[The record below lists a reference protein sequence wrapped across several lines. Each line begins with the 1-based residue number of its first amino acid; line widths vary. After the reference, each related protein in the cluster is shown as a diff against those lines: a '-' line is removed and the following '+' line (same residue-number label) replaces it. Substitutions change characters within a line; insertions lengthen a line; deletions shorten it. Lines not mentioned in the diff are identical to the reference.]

1 MEGVLETLELAAA
14 RLTALS
20 GRTDLN
26 GPDAL
31 HRVAGAVHGLCEAIG
46 RCEAAGLTREEIL
59 ARLGDVRHA
68 HGRSPFIA
76 HLQHWPRGYPGD
88 FEAIERILSGRVEA
102 PQGTL
107 EHWLEYY
114 ALSCAVSQ
122 QHRLKVRKQAD
133 VIARVAFERE
143 DARILV
149 LACGSAPDL
158 LAIAPQLARTSAS
171 FVLADMDPEALALSR
186 RRLAPHISRVRYLQA
201 NVVTGLDRLRQ
212 YGPFDLVV
220 AGGLFDY
227 LPDRVATIL
236 LRRAFGRLLGAHGGM
251 LFTNIATGNP
261 YRCWI
266 EYMGAWTLIERNEE
280 QIHALLDAAGLAHVP
295 VRLSRDATGLAHLV
309 ELGALALP
317 IADVDEV
324 AAAEPAPDDRPRG

>member
-1 MEGVLETLELAAA
+1 MEGIVESLEHAAA
-14 RLTALS
+14 RLMGLA
-20 GRTDLN
+20 GRTDLT

-31 HRVAGAVHGLCEAIG
+31 HRVVAGVHGLCEAIG
-46 RCEAAGLTREEIL
+46 RCEAAGLTRAEIL

-68 HGRSPFIA
+68 HGRSPFLS

-171 FVLADMDPEALALSR
+171 FVLADMDPEALALSE
-186 RRLAPHISRVRYLQA
+186 RRLSRHLPRVRYLQS
-201 NVVTGLDRLRQ
+201 NVVTGLDRLRE

-227 LPDRVATIL
+227 LPDRAATIL
-236 LRRAFGRLLGAHGGM
+236 LRRAFGRLLGANGGM

-266 EYMGAWTLIERNEE
+266 EYIGAWTLIERSE
-280 QIHALLDAAGLAHVP
+280 QQIVELLDAAGLAHVP
-295 VRLSRDATGLAHLV
+295 MRLSRDATGLALLV
-309 ELGALALP
+309 ELGALAHSLDAV
-317 IADVDEV
+317 ADGD
-324 AAAEPAPDDRPRG
+324 AGFDDRPQG